1 MTFTPSLGRRREEN
15 DRRSF
20 PPVVSPV
27 RYAWERTARCTAPVV
42 GAHAVVGWKTTAGLF
57 HQSCRLF
64 VTRGKGFAVFHPTFG
79 LVKTSAAGPADARPR
94 RKESGWWRSAP
105 LGTGGSRGT
114 CARRRIRWR
123 SRSRHGSAGRR
134 WPPPSWPW
142 PPGTW
147 PYWRRHRRYAR

>member
-1 MTFTPSLGRRREEN
+1 MTFTPSLGRRVEN

-20 PPVVSPV
+20 PPAVSPV
-27 RYAWERTARCTAPVV
+27 RYAWKRLRRFPPYVDRSHAPAWERTARCTAPVV

-123 SRSRHGSAGRR
+123 SRSRHG
-134 WPPPSWPW
+134 
-142 PPGTW
+142 
-147 PYWRRHRRYAR
+147 